1 MHNTS
6 SLAICLTS
14 LLVAGKA
21 WSTSLQDGTYD
32 AYDCAV
38 PVSDQRLVLKGDHIA
53 FYESA
58 CELSDPHSLRGMEGP
73 ILFDADCEGEGE
85 TWATRFILLQTAD
98 GGLMLMG
105 EEWGDRY
112 QRCK

>member
-53 FYESA
+53 F
-58 CELSDPHSLRGMEGP
+58 
-73 ILFDADCEGEGE
+73 
-85 TWATRFILLQTAD
+85 
-98 GGLMLMG
+98 
-105 EEWGDRY
+105 
-112 QRCK
+112 